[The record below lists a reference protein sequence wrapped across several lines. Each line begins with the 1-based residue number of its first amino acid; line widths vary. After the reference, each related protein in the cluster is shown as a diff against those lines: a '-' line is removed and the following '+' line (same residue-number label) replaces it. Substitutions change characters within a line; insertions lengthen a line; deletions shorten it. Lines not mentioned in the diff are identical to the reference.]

1 MKRISLEALL
11 RTMQDQSY
19 QEQYEYIRKLLE
31 EEKIKPVK
39 ASRTNGKKPALY
51 REYWI
56 LEEKKDYSEYIE
68 EIKYNFSTRISVD
81 YYLTHPDVYETDRPW
96 VLLLN
101 EYLKEHKDALKTAES
116 LNGQGAREENTESMR
131 TGLRIFEYLS
141 DDRTVGILH
150 SYKKYPAESPDFGK
164 QRSFFQYAK
173 PFIERAY

>member
-68 EIKYNFSTRISVD
+68 EIKYNF
-81 YYLTHPDVYETDRPW
+81 L
-96 VLLLN
+96 
-101 EYLKEHKDALKTAES
+101 
-116 LNGQGAREENTESMR
+116 QG
-131 TGLRIFEYLS
+131 
-141 DDRTVGILH
+141 
-150 SYKKYPAESPDFGK
+150 
-164 QRSFFQYAK
+164 FQ
-173 PFIERAY
+173 

>member
-81 YYLTHPDVYETDRPW
+81 Y
-96 VLLLN
+96 
-101 EYLKEHKDALKTAES
+101 
-116 LNGQGAREENTESMR
+116 ARDTSSPAPPA
-131 TGLRIFEYLS
+131 GS
-141 DDRTVGILH
+141 Q
-150 SYKKYPAESPDFGK
+150 YP
-164 QRSFFQYAK
+164 
-173 PFIERAY
+173 